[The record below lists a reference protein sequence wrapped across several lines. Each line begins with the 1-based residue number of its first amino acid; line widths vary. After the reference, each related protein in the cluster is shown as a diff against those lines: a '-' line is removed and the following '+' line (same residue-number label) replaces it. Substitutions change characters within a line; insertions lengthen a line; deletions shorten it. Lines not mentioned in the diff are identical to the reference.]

1 MSTTKCPTASAILPQ
16 TAGLTRWLTAP
27 RFRIVLLQS
36 LVGIILSCQ
45 LRFGEH
51 FLIGP
56 GTADLLALGLLVM
69 VAGLLA
75 LPPNLLEARWFS
87 WSLVG
92 CNTTVVT
99 AVIYLSGSARSEL
112 YLSYFLL
119 MLIAASVRTLKQML
133 GLSVVLC
140 AAYGAV
146 LYEGVIETGQV
157 SAGHLL
163 GVPVLLIM
171 AVFYGVTL
179 ESLSEE
185 RDQKA
190 SLLGE
195 IAELREM
202 EAALRAG
209 RDQLE
214 ARMKGLRAEL
224 STVNETL
231 RLGAVERTGLQRQLR
246 DAQKLEAI
254 GRIAGGLAQEF
265 DHVLSVIGGRTG
277 FLLSKLKLN
286 DPLRRPVEEVFNAG
300 DRAAEL
306 TAQILSLGQ
315 SESVSRDFLPVNVIV
330 TELQDIVQELL
341 PSTVECRLVLAPD
354 AGSVRAD
361 RGQIEEILLRL
372 ALNARE
378 VMPRG
383 GRLSIETKNMTVE
396 PSGAWQPEAIRGGRA
411 VALVVS
417 DNGSGMN
424 QETRAGLCEP
434 FISATS
440 IKGKGASRG
449 LRLVTI
455 YALAGRNGGFVEV
468 HSSPGQGT
476 VVTVYLPQ
484 AEREAPPSGAGSY
497 RALCAKGAETILLV
511 EEDEV
516 LRTLARATLSRYQYH
531 VLVAGSPVEAMLVGQ
546 QHTGAVH
553 VAVTNLI
560 MPDLGGRDLVQRLM
574 VQHPSLK
581 ALFISGYAEETM
593 NHHRIDRKRYL
604 RKPYAQSALVE
615 KVREVLDA

>member
-1 MSTTKCPTASAILPQ
+1 MSTTKCPTASAILLQ
-16 TAGLTRWLTAP
+16 TAGLTRWLTTP
-27 RFRIVLLQS
+27 RSRVVVLQS

-45 LRFGEH
+45 LLFGEH

-56 GTADLLALGLLVM
+56 GMADLLALGLLVM

-75 LPPNLLEARWFS
+75 LPPKLLEARWFS

-92 CNTTVVT
+92 CNTTAVA
-99 AVIYLSGSARSEL
+99 AVIYLSGNARSEL
-112 YLSYFLL
+112 YLSYFSL

-140 AAYGAV
+140 ASYGAV

-157 SAGHLL
+157 SAGHLV

-195 IAELREM
+195 IAELRERQ
-202 EAALRAG
+202 AALRAG
-209 RDQLE
+209 SDQLE
-214 ARMKGLRAEL
+214 ARIKGLRAEL

-231 RLGAVERTGLQRQLR
+231 RLGAVKRTGLQRRLR
-246 DAQKLEAI
+246 DAQKLEAV
-254 GRIAGGLAQEF
+254 GRIADGLAQEF
-265 DHVLSVIGGRTG
+265 DRMLSVIGGL
-277 FLLSKLKLN
+277 LLSKLKLN
-286 DPLRRPVEEVFNAG
+286 DPLRRPVEEIFNAG

-315 SESVSRDFLPVNVIV
+315 SEGVSRDVLPVNVIV

-341 PSTVECRLVLAPD
+341 PSTVQCRLVLAPD

-372 ALNARE
+372 AVNARE

-383 GRLSIETKNMTVE
+383 SRLSIETKSVTME
-396 PSGAWQPEAIRGGRA
+396 PSGAWQREAIHGGRA
-411 VALVVS
+411 VALAVS

-424 QETRAGLCEP
+424 RETQTSLYEP
-434 FISATS
+434 FITTTS
-440 IKGKGASRG
+440 TKEKEANRR
-449 LRLVTI
+449 LRLATI
-455 YALAGRNGGFVEV
+455 YALAGRNGGVVEV
-468 HSSPGQGT
+468 HSGPGQGT

-484 AEREAPPSGAGSY
+484 AEQEAPPSDAESFL
-497 RALCAKGAETILLV
+497 ALGAKGAETILLV

-516 LRTLARATLSRYQYH
+516 LRTLARATLSRYQYR
-531 VLVAGSPVEAMLVGQ
+531 VLVAGSPVEALLVGQ
-546 QHTGAVH
+546 QYTGAIH
-553 VAVTNLI
+553 VVVTNLI

-574 VQHPSLK
+574 VQQPSLK
-581 ALFISGYAEETM
+581 ALFVSGYAEETTE
-593 NHHRIDRKRYL
+593 HHRINRKHYL
-604 RKPYAQSALVE
+604 RKPYTLSGLVE
-615 KVREVLDA
+615 KVREVLDT